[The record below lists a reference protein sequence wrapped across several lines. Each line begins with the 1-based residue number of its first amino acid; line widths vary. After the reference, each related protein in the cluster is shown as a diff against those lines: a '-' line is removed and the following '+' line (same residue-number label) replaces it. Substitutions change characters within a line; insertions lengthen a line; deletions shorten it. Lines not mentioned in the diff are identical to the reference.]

1 MKKSLVLFLSFS
13 LLYAISASAQIIQT
27 IAGNGSGGFAGDNG
41 PATAAMLFN
50 PGGLALDNNGDIL
63 IADMSNNCIRRIF
76 HLTGIITTVP
86 GSVGLDHPLGVSV
99 DSLNNIY
106 VTEWTLS
113 VVRRITP
120 TGVSSIIV
128 GTGAAGYNGDNI
140 PATTAQLNWPMDL
153 VVDRNANQL
162 YITDSQNNRIRKVDL
177 STGQIVTYAGT
188 GNYGYN
194 GDGIAATA
202 ADISQASALTIDSLS
217 NLIILDKDNA
227 RIRKVDHATGL
238 ISTVMGTG
246 AWGYSGNGGLATAAT
261 MSYQCYGVAVNG
273 EGDVWFSDID
283 NNVIRR
289 IDRAT
294 GIVTAVA
301 GNATMGF
308 SGDGGPSL
316 LAQLNAPRGI
326 VIVNSQKVTF
336 SDESNNRV
344 RQFNISSTTGLESVS
359 NHQNLFQVAEIN
371 NSVSCFVGKANVQV
385 ACYDLQG
392 RLINKATTSYN
403 GIAAFDGSLI
413 SGNCY
418 LFVEEQ
424 FGIAVRHVVLS
435 GR

>member
-1 MKKSLVLFLSFS
+1 MKKIFFLFSAFNFLISLN
-13 LLYAISASAQIIQT
+13 ASAQIIQT
-27 IAGNGSGGFAGDNG
+27 IAGNGGGGFAGDNG

-50 PGGLALDNNGDIL
+50 PGGLAIENSGDIL
-63 IADMSNNCIRRIF
+63 IADMSNNCIRRIS
-76 HLTGIITTVP
+76 HLTGVITTVS

-99 DSLNNIY
+99 DSANNIY

-113 VVRRITP
+113 DVRRITP

-128 GTGAAGYNGDNI
+128 GTGTAGYNGDNI
-140 PATTAQLNWPMDL
+140 PAATAQLNWPMDL
-153 VVDRNANQL
+153 VVDRKTNQL

-188 GNYGYN
+188 GVWGYN
-194 GDGIAATA
+194 GDGVAATA
-202 ADISQASALTIDSLS
+202 ADISQASALTVDSLG
-217 NLIILDKDNA
+217 NLFILDKDNA
-227 RIRKVDHATGL
+227 RIRKVDHSTGL

-246 AWGYSGNGGLATAAT
+246 ISGYSGNGGLATSAT

-273 EGDVWFSDID
+273 EGDVWFSDND

-301 GNATMGF
+301 GNATMGY

-344 RQFNISSTTGLESVS
+344 RQFNISSTTGIESVS
-359 NHQNLFQVAEIN
+359 NHQNLFHVAEIN

-392 RLINKATTSYN
+392 RLIHKATTN
-403 GIAAFDGSLI
+403 NDGIASFDGSLI
-413 SGNCY
+413 AGNCY
-418 LFVEEQ
+418 LFVEEEL
-424 FGIAVRHVVLS
+424 GSAVKHVVLA
-435 GR
+435 GQ